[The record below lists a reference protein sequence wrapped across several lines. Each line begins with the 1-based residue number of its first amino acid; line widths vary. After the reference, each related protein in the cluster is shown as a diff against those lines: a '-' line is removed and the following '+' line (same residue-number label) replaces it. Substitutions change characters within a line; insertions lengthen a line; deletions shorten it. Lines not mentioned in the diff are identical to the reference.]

1 MPKVICP
8 NCKKVLK
15 IGDHLSEKIAQTPK
29 IWFRCPKCLE
39 RFHPVAADLNFNQPE
54 IWPQPAVAPAPSR
67 FSLLTS
73 KIGLFA
79 ANDRSHLTD
88 PLDFPGQP
96 GAKVASRLIL
106 KVTPVLMV
114 LVGVVYLCSFF
125 VRAPAE
131 APPDPSQTQAG
142 EPKETSYAL
151 TRLPADLAIL
161 RKELTQNRQVEK
173 VVDYHGPVWRVYEY
187 FTGELTTGLCQN
199 YVGIRLWSLRT
210 TESFKLQ
217 GQCVDRA
224 YLTPELQIEW
234 DDNQAQVTMAGQRA
248 VKTVVFQ

>member
-1 MPKVICP
+1 M
-8 NCKKVLK
+8 
-15 IGDHLSEKIAQTPK
+15 T
-29 IWFRCPKCLE
+29 
-39 RFHPVAADLNFNQPE
+39 
-54 IWPQPAVAPAPSR
+54 
-67 FSLLTS
+67 
-73 KIGLFA
+73 
-79 ANDRSHLTD
+79 
-88 PLDFPGQP
+88 
-96 GAKVASRLIL
+96 

-114 LVGVVYLCSFF
+114 IAGVLYLCSFF
-125 VRAPAE
+125 VRASAE
-131 APPDPSQTQAG
+131 VPPGPVQAESS

-173 VVDYHGPVWRVYEY
+173 VIDYHGPVWRVYEY

-199 YVGIRLWSLRT
+199 YAGIRLWSLRT

-224 YLTPELQIEW
+224 YQTPELQVHW
-234 DDNQAQVTMAGQRA
+234 DDNQAKVTVAGQRA